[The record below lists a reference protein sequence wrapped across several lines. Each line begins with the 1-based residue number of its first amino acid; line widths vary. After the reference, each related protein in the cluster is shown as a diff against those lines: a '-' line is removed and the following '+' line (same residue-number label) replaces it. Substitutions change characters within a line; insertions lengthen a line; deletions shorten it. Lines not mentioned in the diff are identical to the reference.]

1 MVDIFTIKREVPV
14 ADSKRG
20 GRNDINKC
28 NMAGRFKGV
37 FMQSGVIPVL
47 DDRLV
52 LITSRKSDRWI
63 IPKGY
68 VEKGLSPAESAA
80 KEAYEEA
87 GLIGVVHHQEAGN
100 YRYRKFG
107 KLFSVQVYPL
117 FIETMLDEWDEMHD
131 RQRKLVTPS
140 EAFEM
145 LRHAELKQ
153 IVADFFLNNV

>member
-1 MVDIFTIKREVPV
+1 
-14 ADSKRG
+14 
-20 GRNDINKC
+20 
-28 NMAGRFKGV
+28 MAGRFKEV
-37 FMQSGVIPVL
+37 FRQSGVIPVL

-68 VEKGLSPAESAA
+68 VEKGLTPAESAA

-87 GLIGVVHHQEAGN
+87 GLIGVVHHKEAGN
-100 YRYRKFG
+100 YRYSKFG

-145 LRHAELKQ
+145 LRHEELRQ
-153 IVADFFLNNV
+153 IVADFFSEK